1 MRRWGV
7 VWIVLAALTAPAVL
21 ATDAEAP
28 PATDLRL
35 LDDTPNF
42 IEVFGHQWSD
52 GVPADVESAER
63 NADHFGLLLG
73 RGGAPVTTLNEC
85 IALALKN
92 NTDLQIQRLGP
103 LSAASQVRAA
113 RSIFD
118 PKLFADVNRDRVVS
132 PSTTFLSAGS
142 STSLFTQ
149 TFSLNAGLR
158 KTLLSGGQVEVKWTN
173 SRYTTNPSLINSL
186 VPRYTTGVGLTLVQ
200 PLLRDFGWRYSTLLV
215 QIAQNAEQ
223 ATYHQ
228 YEAAIAVLVA
238 GVERSYW
245 TLVLAILNVQVQ
257 EQGLALAREL
267 LRQNEGKFNV
277 GALPRTAV
285 LEAQSEV
292 ARREATLIRSRNL
305 AEIARANLRAVVN
318 SRDGQAANL
327 TMIDP
332 QDKPTATGLKVDLG
346 ESLDAALQQ
355 RPEIKAARL
364 DIHGRGL
371 QRKAAENQLLPR
383 LNLLGGIGVNGLSG
397 TPANVSGI
405 PSPSDCSIITD
416 DQGNPT
422 IDCPDTSGPI
432 APPLVHGGYS
442 RSLHLLTDGRFYNY
456 AVGASV
462 EIPLNNAQARAEYAK
477 SNIDLEQSKLSLQK
491 VQEAVTLEV
500 TTAVSNID
508 TDVRSIDATRLAR
521 ELAEENVRNQQARYD
536 VGLATTKDLLDFQD
550 KLTQSRFLEVE
561 ALTRYNSNLAEF
573 RRVEGTLLRTRN
585 IIVDRGKPEDAPWW
599 ARF

>member
-1 MRRWGV
+1 MRRWGAV
-7 VWIVLAALTAPAVL
+7 LIVLGALAAPAVF
-21 ATDAEAP
+21 AADVEAP

-35 LDDTPNF
+35 LDESPNF
-42 IEVFGHQWSD
+42 FEVFGHQWSD
-52 GVPADVESAER
+52 GVPADVTSAER
-63 NADHFGLLLG
+63 DAGHFGLLLG

-103 LSAASQVRAA
+103 LAAASQVRRA
-113 RSIFD
+113 RSVFD
-118 PKLFADVNRDRVVS
+118 PKLFADTMRDRVVS
-132 PSTTFLSAGS
+132 PATTFLSSGTS
-142 STSLFTQ
+142 NSLFTQ

-173 SRYTTNPSLINSL
+173 SRYDSNPSLINSL
-186 VPRYTTGVGLTLVQ
+186 VPRYNTAVGLTFVQ

-223 ATYHQ
+223 ATYLQ
-228 YEAAIAVLVA
+228 YEAAIAMLVT
-238 GVERSYW
+238 GVERAYW
-245 TLVLAILNVQVQ
+245 TLVLATLNVQVQ

-285 LEAQSEV
+285 LEAESEV
-292 ARREATLIRSRNL
+292 ARRDANLIRSRNL
-305 AEIARANLRAVVN
+305 AEIALANLRAVVN
-318 SRDGQAANL
+318 SRDPQAASL

-332 QDKPTATGLKVDLG
+332 QDKPTATAVKVDLR

-364 DIHGRGL
+364 DLHGRGL
-371 QRKAAENQLLPR
+371 QRKVAENQLLPR
-383 LNLLGGIGVNGLSG
+383 LNLLSAIGVNGLSG
-397 TPANVSGI
+397 GRPDIAGI
-405 PSPSDCSIITD
+405 PSTAGCSIAADGTL
-416 DQGNPT
+416 Q
-422 IDCPDTSGPI
+422 CPNTTGPI
-432 APPLVHGGYS
+432 APPLVDGGYG
-442 RSLHLLTDGRFYNY
+442 RALHLLTDGRFYNY

-462 EIPLNNAQARAEYAK
+462 EVPLDNAQARADYAK
-477 SNIDLEQSKLSLQK
+477 TNIDLEQSKLSLQK
-491 VQEAVTLEV
+491 VQEGVTLEV

-508 TDVRSIDATRLAR
+508 TDIRSIDATRLAR

-550 KLTQSRFLEVE
+550 KLTQVRFLEVE
-561 ALTRYNSNLAEF
+561 ALTRYNSDLAEF
-573 RRVEGTLLRTRN
+573 HRVEGTLLRNRN